1 MANDYLAIGADVDE
15 HSQLVGLV
23 HLHGHDAGCDVCTNE
38 SVEAA
43 KKIIEIWEGFNLA
56 DVPML
61 SGLTSQEILST
72 IDKLKKYVN
81 HGEKNT
87 LCVSR
92 GCYASGGS
100 IGRCPIWKCVKSKG
114 YWTCAECEEYDV
126 ESKSPCPHPEENF
139 PGLPLSSRG
148 VATELVCKRYA
159 SNNIENLKR
168 CREIGYPAFVEEIKE
183 KVEKG
188 WRTWQVISKEM
199 IVSKIWTF

>member
-1 MANDYLAIGADVDE
+1 MKLSLESVKEEDR
-15 HSQLVGLV
+15 GL
-23 HLHGHDAGCDVCTNE
+23 LSPCGIICAGCDVFTNE
-38 SVEAA
+38 SVEYA
-43 KKIIEIWEGFNLA
+43 KKIIEIWEGFNLV

-72 IDKLKKYVN
+72 IDSLKKHVD
-81 HGEKNT
+81 HRGENT

-92 GCYASGGS
+92 GCYTSGGT
-100 IGRCPIWKCVKSKG
+100 IGRCPIWRCVKSKG

-126 ESKSPCPHPEENF
+126 DSKSPCPHPEENF
-139 PGLPLSSRG
+139 PGLALSSKG
-148 VATELVCKRYA
+148 VMTELVCKRYA
-159 SNNIENLKR
+159 SNNIENLRR

-199 IVSKIWTF
+199 VVTKTGTV